1 MGQQGL
7 GYQLSRGTCDKMY
20 ALNQF
25 IPMKFFKL
33 LPACL
38 LVELL
43 HNRITFIIW
52 PDIRYGYLS
61 YSAWPNR
68 LTFISER
75 PTNFK
80 QPQVV
85 T

>member
-43 HNRITFIIW
+43 HNRITLH
-52 PDIRYGYLS
+52 LS
-61 YSAWPNR
+61 FG
-68 LTFISER
+68 LISD
-75 PTNFK
+75 TGI
-80 QPQVV
+80 
-85 T
+85 